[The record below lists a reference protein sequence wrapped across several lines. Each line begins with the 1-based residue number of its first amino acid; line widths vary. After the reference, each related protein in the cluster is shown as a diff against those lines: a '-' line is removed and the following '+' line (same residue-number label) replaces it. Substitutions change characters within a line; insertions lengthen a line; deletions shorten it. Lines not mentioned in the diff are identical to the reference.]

1 VNSQIHSVVAASS
14 IKRNSTKGRSSDKSY
29 VNLMSDSSGNSV
41 KIHVNMQE
49 HKQQHVSN
57 ETSTTVTIN
66 GMQAGRVNKLN
77 NSSII
82 FLGDCEMPITKSV
95 NSVKTSGSDSGV
107 GSGKNFTQ
115 KIQIKGTTTAS
126 SNVKVS
132 SSISQQKSR

>member
-1 VNSQIHSVVAASS
+1 
-14 IKRNSTKGRSSDKSY
+14 
-29 VNLMSDSSGNSV
+29 MSDSSGNSV

-49 HKQQHVSN
+49 HKQQLVSN